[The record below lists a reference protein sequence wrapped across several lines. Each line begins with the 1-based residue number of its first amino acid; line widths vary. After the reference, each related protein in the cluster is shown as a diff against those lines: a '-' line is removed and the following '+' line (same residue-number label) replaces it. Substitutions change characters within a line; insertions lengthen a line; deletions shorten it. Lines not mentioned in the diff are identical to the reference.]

1 MSSPDDSYQPLVTGP
16 LGTNE
21 MNAINDLGRPTAS
34 GPLGRPFSLDP
45 MGPRAMLSL
54 GDGNQPPSV
63 GPVGRPWRPEQPGDQ
78 VTEPDYKWTTQTR
91 SESESNTGAPDSVIQ
106 TESEVHTG
114 RVNISMANGPTDSS
128 VIPPSSDSVVRSLGE
143 RTTQTKSESESVA
156 GIPDPVIQTG
166 SEVQTDRVNI
176 STDNGLTN
184 SRETSPSSD
193 SGVHSWTE
201 QWENMSENLTD
212 SSAYHAVDSHQ
223 EDSGRVSHLEFR
235 APPNT
240 EDEDDSDYSDT
251 DGLLAKKLGGCPSEG
266 MYGKNGR
273 ITYSAVTGSGSERNA
288 DIAALSDFSDDSS
301 ELGVRQRLECRTP
314 VPVQPILPTGDYAP
328 ILRTPPVK
336 ARSWAELL
344 LLEQGSTSS
353 TWSRWDYGTLPE
365 VTDPGFINCIKSMT
379 LQRLARDADPRLDRY
394 YPKLVQ
400 SLAKAGRISRDMW
413 YDHDRRLNKEGTVC
427 IAPGCQCR
435 MRVDMMLRT
444 FDEEMERVD
453 SVSARFPD
461 RHVRKY
467 VIRFNDGSS
476 HDEVPGTSTPPIR
489 RRRCRKY
496 ASLRKYETDVEDY
509 FSCSDEEEQWIDR
522 SNAWYQHC

>member
-1 MSSPDDSYQPLVTGP
+1 
-16 LGTNE
+16 
-21 MNAINDLGRPTAS
+21 
-34 GPLGRPFSLDP
+34 
-45 MGPRAMLSL
+45 MLSL

-78 VTEPDYKWTTQTR
+78 VTEPDYKRTTQTR
-91 SESESNTGAPDSVIQ
+91 SESESDTGALDSVIQ
-106 TESEVHTG
+106 TETEVHIG
-114 RVNISMANGPTDSS
+114 RVNISMANGLTDSS

-166 SEVQTDRVNI
+166 SEVQTDRLNI
-176 STDNGLTN
+176 STANGLTN
-184 SRETSPSSD
+184 LRETSPSSD

-212 SSAYHAVDSHQ
+212 SSVYHTVDSHQ
-223 EDSGRVSHLEFR
+223 EDSRRVSHLEFR

-240 EDEDDSDYSDT
+240 EDEDDSDYSNT
-251 DGLLAKKLGGCPSEG
+251 NGLLAKKLGGSPSEG

-273 ITYSAVTGSGSERNA
+273 ITYSAVTGGGGERNA

-301 ELGVRQRLECRTP
+301 ELGVRQRLECRTL
-314 VPVQPILPTGDYAP
+314 VPVQPILPTWDYAQ

-336 ARSWAELL
+336 AWSWAELL
-344 LLEQGSTSS
+344 LLKEGSTGS
-353 TWSRWDYGTLPE
+353 TWSRWDYGTLPA
-365 VTDPGFINCIKSMT
+365 VTDPGFMPCIVSMT
-379 LQRLARDADPRLDRY
+379 QQRLERDADPRLDRY

-400 SLAKAGRISRDMW
+400 SLAKAERISRDMW
-413 YDHDRRLNKEGTVC
+413 DDHDRRLYTDGMDC

-453 SVSARFPD
+453 LLSARFLD

-467 VIRFNDGSS
+467 VIRFNGGSS
-476 HDEVPGTSTPPIR
+476 DDEVPGTSTPPIR

-522 SNAWYQHC
+522 SNS